1 MNNNKEYV
9 ELINDHGEIEKLTI
23 EACFHIDD
31 TKYAILSKKNSNE
44 GMVYSIVEDQNEEL
58 IFNIVDDPEELK
70 EVIEIYE
77 GIADDII

>member
-1 MNNNKEYV
+1 MDNRKYV
-9 ELINDHGEIEKLTI
+9 ELINDLGEMEKLII
-23 EACFHIDD
+23 EASFHIDD
-31 TKYAILSKKNSNE
+31 TKYAILTKENSDE
-44 GMVYSIVEDQNEEL
+44 GMVYSVVENQNNEL